1 MYGSPKNW
9 VWVTFYSILD
19 LRREGIAGGDM
30 LPWFLK
36 GKIFWFV
43 HDRGCMW
50 GPEKLSHA
58 GINNTTSK
66 VLIPQ
71 VLDLGLGLV
80 AVLCKFVRRN
90 FLFSSI
96 CVFRERKRLPILRD
110 NYLDAHFQLLPLAP
124 HFFLSTVISINLRKF
139 SNRSQMHAR

>member
-1 MYGSPKNW
+1 M
-9 VWVTFYSILD
+9 
-19 LRREGIAGGDM
+19 
-30 LPWFLK
+30 
-36 GKIFWFV
+36 
-43 HDRGCMW
+43 
-50 GPEKLSHA
+50 SHA

-80 AVLCKFVRRN
+80 VVLRKFIRRN

-110 NYLDAHFQLLPLAP
+110 DYLDARFQLLPSAP
-124 HFFLSTVISINLRKF
+124 YFFLSTVTSINLRKF
-139 SNRSQMHAR
+139 TNRSQMHAR